1 MAADSTMYENSLLE
15 GILLEMGKPQR
26 VFYIMSLFRLVTH
39 DSLPGINVQ
48 AELIGETYSPQQR

>member
-1 MAADSTMYENSLLE
+1 MYENSLLE